1 MLTVAYSAGIFGIDG
16 YLVTVECDT
25 ACDIPD
31 LEIVGLPDA
40 AVREAK
46 QRVRAA
52 VVNSGMR
59 LPEVKATVNLAP
71 ADIKKEGS
79 AFDLAIL
86 VTLMRASGSITPAAD
101 CEDCCFIGELS
112 FSGAVRSARGV
123 LPMTLA
129 ARDAGKKRIFVP
141 EQNAGEAS
149 VVDGVTVY
157 GVRDAAQLAAHLNG
171 TETIKA
177 ADPASV
183 DLDNI
188 FMPGLDMADVK
199 GQARAKRA
207 MEIAA
212 AGGHNILMIGP
223 PGSGKSMLAKR
234 LPTILPPMTFEEAL
248 ETTKI
253 HSVSGILP
261 EGESLVCRRPF
272 RSPHHTLS
280 APSLVGGGKI
290 PKPGEISL
298 AHNGVLF
305 LDELPEFPK
314 NVTESLRQ
322 PLEDGK
328 VTVTRAAGR
337 LTFPSSFMLV
347 CAMNPCKCG
356 YYGSK
361 ARQCTC
367 KKEDIK
373 KYLAKISGPLLD
385 RIDIQ
390 VELPALDFSE
400 LSSKDVAESSETV
413 RERVIAARG
422 FARRR
427 YADTAPEIRC
437 NAQLTSRQIRKWCE
451 TDAVGETILKGAF
464 DSMGMS
470 ARGYDRILRVA
481 RTIADLDGSEK
492 IQPAH
497 IAEAVQL
504 RSLDRK
510 YW

>member
-1 MLTVAYSAGIFGIDG
+1 
-16 YLVTVECDT
+16 
-25 ACDIPD
+25 
-31 LEIVGLPDA
+31 
-40 AVREAK
+40 
-46 QRVRAA
+46 
-52 VVNSGMR
+52 
-59 LPEVKATVNLAP
+59 
-71 ADIKKEGS
+71 
-79 AFDLAIL
+79 
-86 VTLMRASGSITPAAD
+86 
-101 CEDCCFIGELS
+101 
-112 FSGAVRSARGV
+112 
-123 LPMTLA
+123 
-129 ARDAGKKRIFVP
+129 
-141 EQNAGEAS
+141 
-149 VVDGVTVY
+149 
-157 GVRDAAQLAAHLNG
+157 
-171 TETIKA
+171 
-177 ADPASV
+177 
-183 DLDNI
+183 
-188 FMPGLDMADVK
+188 
-199 GQARAKRA
+199 

-234 LPTILPPMTFEEAL
+234 LPTVLPPMTFGEAL

-261 EGESLVCRRPF
+261 DGQSLVCRRPF

-280 APSLVGGGKI
+280 APSMVGGGAI

-356 YYGSK
+356 YYGS
-361 ARQCTC
+361 AVRQCTC
-367 KKEDIK
+367 KKDDIK
-373 KYLAKISGPLLD
+373 KYLSKISGPLLD

-400 LSSKDVAESSETV
+400 LSSKETAETSETV
-413 RERVIAARG
+413 RERVIKARE
-422 FARRR
+422 FARKR
-427 YADTAPEIRC
+427 YESEAPELLC
-437 NAQLTSRQIRKWCE
+437 NARLTARQIRRFCQ
-451 TDAVGETILKGAF
+451 TDAAGEQILKTAF
-464 DSMGMS
+464 DAMGMS

-481 RTIADLDGSEK
+481 RTIADLDASDN
-492 IQPAH
+492 ISPRH